1 MYLTISI
8 SCVMI
13 QCMYIFE
20 RIFAHLNVPYSKT
33 PGMGVDPGFLR
44 EKTRKVIYLYLDEYM
59 A

>member
-1 MYLTISI
+1 
-8 SCVMI
+8 MI